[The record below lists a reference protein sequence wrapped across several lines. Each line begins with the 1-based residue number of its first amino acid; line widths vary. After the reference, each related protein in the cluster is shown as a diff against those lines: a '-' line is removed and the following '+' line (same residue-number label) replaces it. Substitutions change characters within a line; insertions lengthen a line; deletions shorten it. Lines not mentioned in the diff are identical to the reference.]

1 MICLGDDKPS
11 SVKFAV
17 VISTGWISSPSSDL
31 KCVPAWNV
39 IGAGEPHRD
48 SINESD
54 EGYWKMFTTSKEAVA
69 GVKGSG
75 SVVLVT
81 VEALEKLEKI
91 VSERRGWKYFSS
103 HSVLSLVLLSK
114 LSNSTRL
121 LDRS

>member
-1 MICLGDDKPS
+1 
-11 SVKFAV
+11 
-17 VISTGWISSPSSDL
+17 
-31 KCVPAWNV
+31 
-39 IGAGEPHRD
+39 
-48 SINESD
+48 
-54 EGYWKMFTTSKEAVA
+54 MFTTSKEAVA